1 MKTTYLQKRN
11 NEIYTMK
18 NLWLLRVPSQQSEI
32 VANSDQ
38 SPKKHEF
45 IHQQL
50 KIRNFLLTESKVTQR
65 YLTQGIYAS
74 SVSQPETSLY
84 CFYNGRAG

>member
-1 MKTTYLQKRN
+1 MK
-11 NEIYTMK
+11 YTQWK
-18 NLWLLRVPSQQSEI
+18 ASSYWGFLVSNQGFE
-32 VANSDQ
+32 ANSTQ
-38 SPKKHEF
+38 SPE
-45 IHQQL
+45 HQQL

-84 CFYNGRAG
+84 SFYNGRAGWPF